1 MTEVKSNKLQHNNV
15 LVDEVTS
22 KPNCMRILQRVRYI
36 VSIVFLVGFKHRNS
50 LTRKGFQRLSEQ
62 NATLQFR
69 QRNAGR
75 TPKDEDEARRIL
87 IPTIRVGVR
96 EGYFGF

>member
-1 MTEVKSNKLQHNNV
+1 MRWRHNQIVWEYFNV
-15 LVDEVTS
+15 LD
-22 KPNCMRILQRVRYI
+22 I
-36 VSIVFLVGFKHRNS
+36 VSIVFLVGFKYRNS
-50 LTRKGFQRLSEQ
+50 LTRKGFQRLSVQ

-96 EGYFGF
+96 EGYFGFW

>member
-1 MTEVKSNKLQHNNV
+1 MRSRQNQIVWEYFNV
-15 LVDEVTS
+15 LD
-22 KPNCMRILQRVRYI
+22 I
-36 VSIVFLVGFKHRNS
+36 VSIVFLIGYIPFKYRNS
-50 LTRKGFQRLSEQ
+50 FTRKGFQRLSVQ

-69 QRNAGR
+69 QQNAER

-96 EGYFGF
+96 EGYFGFW